1 MIRVLFICRMTDKRK
16 LFKKI
21 FFMGLSSAND
31 VRYSRCKAKKQIK
44 QIIWNEKERQK
55 KTQSN

>member
-1 MIRVLFICRMTDKRK
+1 MTDKRK

>member
-1 MIRVLFICRMTDKRK
+1 
-16 LFKKI
+16 
-21 FFMGLSSAND
+21 MGLSSANG
-31 VRYSRCKAKKQIK
+31 VRYSRCKAKK

>member
-1 MIRVLFICRMTDKRK
+1 M
-16 LFKKI
+16 KKYYQAHAARQTKENYLKK
-21 FFMGLSSAND
+21 FFFLGLSSANG
-31 VRYSRCKAKKQIK
+31 VRYSRCKAKK